1 MPRAL
6 SLLLVLFF
14 SVGLAETPQT
24 AEGKKHSE
32 NMAKGVDLF
41 KKQVRQMLI
50 EKCVDCH
57 GGRPKIKGKFDLNTR
72 ETLLKGGAEGT
83 SVVAGDASASRFVK
97 LIRHEQEPHMPHKKK
112 KLSDG
117 EIALLAEWV
126 NLGAPY
132 DKPLVEKT
140 KIQESLTALSDE
152 DRNFWSFKPLKR
164 VAPPKVQ
171 NEKWCRTPIDHF
183 IAARLEQKRLRPNPI
198 DSKQK
203 LLRRAYFDLIGLP
216 PPPEEVEAF
225 LNDKSSDAYQK
236 LLDRLLSSEHYGER
250 WARHW
255 LDVARFAESHGFEHD
270 YDRPFAF
277 HYRDFVIKAFN
288 QDLPYDQFVK
298 WQLAGD
304 EFEPDNSLAM
314 MATGF
319 VGAGVFPTQIT
330 KNEVER
336 TRYDALDD
344 MLSTTGTAMLGLT
357 IGCARCHDHKYD
369 PITTHEYYRMVSTFT
384 TTVRSNIDLDLTP
397 DGYKKQKEIYDKAH
411 EPLVAA
417 LKKYEKEQLS
427 SKLEAWL
434 LEREESEAPQSV
446 WTTLDLVEKKS
457 HGGATFTRLDDG
469 SYLVSGKSPRNDK
482 WTLVA
487 HTGLQGITSI
497 RLEPL
502 AHKSM
507 KRGGPGRAGNGNF
520 ALSIFRVTAK
530 PLNGKGKPIQ
540 VKLVNPR
547 ASFNQ
552 GNHLHVKLTIDDN
565 RVSAWAVDPQFGK
578 DHAAAWDVAG
588 DITFEG
594 GTILVF
600 DMEFNNNVHHSIGR
614 PRLSI
619 STAPQPVPLKE
630 KGAPQGLVE
639 VFAILEKGTGDL
651 NEKQMAMLA
660 NYYKTLD
667 PDWRKLNRKIQ
678 AHLAK
683 APKRKKEKVMV
694 VSEGFKPIRHHTQ
707 GADFF
712 KETYFLNRGD
722 TDQKQGAASQG
733 FLRALMRGDKD
744 ETHWQEAPPKGGRT
758 SYRRRSMANWI
769 TDVDYG
775 AGLLLARVIVN
786 RLWHHHV
793 GRGIVSTPNDF
804 GFQGEPPTH
813 PELLDWLATEL
824 IAGGWRLKPLH
835 KLIMNS
841 AVYMQ
846 TVKLDPARFK
856 SDPGNQLYGRR
867 ERMRLEA
874 EVIRDSVLAAS
885 GTLDTRMFGKGTLS
899 ESQTRRSIYFTVKRS
914 KLIPMMTLFD
924 APEPLVSQGSRDSTT
939 IAPQALMLMNNP
951 NIRTYARNLAK
962 RLVPFADKSI
972 GEAVKQGYLI
982 TVGRKPDR
990 AERKNSIAFVNEQM
1004 SLYKADNKPNER
1016 NLALAD
1022 FSQVL
1027 LSLNEFVYV
1036 E

>member
-1 MPRAL
+1 
-6 SLLLVLFF
+6 
-14 SVGLAETPQT
+14 
-24 AEGKKHSE
+24 
-32 NMAKGVDLF
+32 
-41 KKQVRQMLI
+41 
-50 EKCVDCH
+50 
-57 GGRPKIKGKFDLNTR
+57 
-72 ETLLKGGAEGT
+72 
-83 SVVAGDASASRFVK
+83 
-97 LIRHEQEPHMPHKKK
+97 
-112 KLSDG
+112 
-117 EIALLAEWV
+117 
-126 NLGAPY
+126 
-132 DKPLVEKT
+132 
-140 KIQESLTALSDE
+140 
-152 DRNFWSFKPLKR
+152 
-164 VAPPKVQ
+164 
-171 NEKWCRTPIDHF
+171 
-183 IAARLEQKRLRPNPI
+183 
-198 DSKQK
+198 
-203 LLRRAYFDLIGLP
+203 
-216 PPPEEVEAF
+216 
-225 LNDKSSDAYQK
+225 
-236 LLDRLLSSEHYGER
+236 
-250 WARHW
+250 
-255 LDVARFAESHGFEHD
+255 
-270 YDRPFAF
+270 
-277 HYRDFVIKAFN
+277 FVIKAFN

-446 WTTLDLVEKKS
+446 WTTLDLVETKS

-694 VSEGFKPIRHHTQ
+694 VSEGF
-707 GADFF
+707 
-712 KETYFLNRGD
+712 
-722 TDQKQGAASQG
+722 
-733 FLRALMRGDKD
+733 
-744 ETHWQEAPPKGGRT
+744 
-758 SYRRRSMANWI
+758 
-769 TDVDYG
+769 
-775 AGLLLARVIVN
+775 
-786 RLWHHHV
+786 
-793 GRGIVSTPNDF
+793 
-804 GFQGEPPTH
+804 
-813 PELLDWLATEL
+813 
-824 IAGGWRLKPLH
+824 
-835 KLIMNS
+835 
-841 AVYMQ
+841 
-846 TVKLDPARFK
+846 
-856 SDPGNQLYGRR
+856 
-867 ERMRLEA
+867 
-874 EVIRDSVLAAS
+874 
-885 GTLDTRMFGKGTLS
+885 
-899 ESQTRRSIYFTVKRS
+899 
-914 KLIPMMTLFD
+914 
-924 APEPLVSQGSRDSTT
+924 
-939 IAPQALMLMNNP
+939 
-951 NIRTYARNLAK
+951 
-962 RLVPFADKSI
+962 
-972 GEAVKQGYLI
+972 
-982 TVGRKPDR
+982 
-990 AERKNSIAFVNEQM
+990 
-1004 SLYKADNKPNER
+1004 
-1016 NLALAD
+1016 
-1022 FSQVL
+1022 
-1027 LSLNEFVYV
+1027 
-1036 E
+1036 